1 MKITLNKKNKL
12 SGIISIEI
20 EKNDYEQKVNDVL
33 KKYSKTA
40 KIPGFRKGFVP
51 IGLVKKQYGNAVKVD
66 EINKLLDSSLKKYI
80 QDEKLDILGGPIPH
94 MDNDINWDSE
104 IINFDFEIGYTP
116 EFKINLKP
124 KKPILKYEVK
134 ADKKMVDGQI
144 KNIQSQYGK
153 LISKPKVENNSE
165 ITANFNCTTD
175 EINNSSMFKTE
186 SLKPS
191 FLKRII
197 GLKVGNELTEIGS
210 KIFKE
215 NYELSRNLKIELE
228 KAKNF
233 KSEVSIKIEEI
244 NEREMADLDQDLFD
258 KVFGKNSV
266 KSVTEMKNK
275 LSEDFVKQ
283 FQNQVDQK
291 LMNDTIEYLIESTKI
306 NLPSEFLIKWMKL
319 SSENKISIDEAKSEY
334 EKSEKGM
341 KYQLI
346 ESKII
351 IDNDLQVNFEDLKSF
366 TTDLIKN
373 QMLQYGQAIP
383 DEKEVDGIVA
393 RVMSNKDEIKRLT
406 EQLTSTRILNFFKD
420 NFNYKTKKVSYDE
433 YIKEAYPS

>member
-12 SGIISIEI
+12 TGIISIEI
-20 EKNDYEQKVNDVL
+20 NKSDYEQNVNDVL
-33 KKYSKTA
+33 KRYSKTA

-66 EINKLLDSSLKKYI
+66 EINKLLDSNLKKYI
-80 QDEKLDILGGPIPH
+80 QDQKLDILGGPIPH

-116 EFKINLKP
+116 EFKINLKS
-124 KKPILKYEVK
+124 KKPVVMYEVK
-134 ADKKMVDGQI
+134 ADKKMVDDQI

-153 LISKPKVENNSE
+153 LISKPKVERNSE

-191 FLKRII
+191 FLKRIT

-210 KIFKE
+210 NIFRE

-244 NEREMADLDQDLFD
+244 NERQMADLDQDLFD

-266 KSVTEMKNK
+266 KSVTDMKNK

>member
-12 SGIISIEI
+12 TGIITIEI
-20 EKNDYEQKVNDVL
+20 NKDDYEQNVNDVL
-33 KKYSKTA
+33 KRYSKTA

-80 QDEKLDILGGPIPH
+80 HDEKLDILGGPIPH

-153 LISKPKVENNSE
+153 LISKTKVENNSE

-228 KAKNF
+228 KAKKF

>member
-12 SGIISIEI
+12 TGIITLEI
-20 EKNDYEQKVNDVL
+20 NKDDYEQNVNDVL
-33 KKYSKTA
+33 KRYSKTA

-66 EINKLLDSSLKKYI
+66 EINNLLDSTLKKYI

-153 LISKPKVENNSE
+153 LISKPKAENNSE

-175 EINNSSMFKTE
+175 EINNSSMFKTD

-228 KAKNF
+228 KAKKF

>member
-1 MKITLNKKNKL
+1 MEITLNKKNKL
-12 SGIISIEI
+12 IGIISIEI
-20 EKNDYEQKVNDVL
+20 DKNDYEQNVNDVL
-33 KKYSKTA
+33 KRYSKTA

-51 IGLVKKQYGNAVKVD
+51 MGLVKKQYGNAVKVD

-94 MDNDINWDSE
+94 IDNDINWNSE

-124 KKPILKYEVK
+124 KKAIIKYEVK
-134 ADKKMVDGQI
+134 ADKKMVDSQI

-153 LISKPKVENNSE
+153 LISKSKVENNSE
-165 ITANFNCTTD
+165 ITASFTCESD
-175 EINNSSMFKTE
+175 AISNSTMFKTE
-186 SLKPS
+186 SLKPA

-197 GLKVGNELTEIGS
+197 GLKVRNELTEIGS

-215 NYELSRNLKIELE
+215 DYELSRNLKIELE
-228 KAKNF
+228 KAKKF
-233 KSEVSIKIEEI
+233 KSEILIKIEEI
-244 NEREMADLDQDLFD
+244 NQREMADLDQDLFD

-283 FQNQVDQK
+283 FQTQIDQK

-319 SSENKISIDEAKSEY
+319 SSEKKISIEEAKAEY

-383 DEKEVDGIVA
+383 DEKEIEAIVA

-420 NFNYKTKKVSYDE
+420 NFNYKTKKVDYDE

>member
-12 SGIISIEI
+12 IGIISIEI
-20 EKNDYEQKVNDVL
+20 DKNDYEQNVNDVL
-33 KKYSKTA
+33 KRYSKTA

-66 EINKLLDSSLKKYI
+66 EINKLLDTSLKKYI

-94 MDNDINWDSE
+94 ADDEIDWDSE

-124 KKPILKYEVK
+124 KKPIVKYEVK
-134 ADKKMVDGQI
+134 ADKKMIDDQI

-153 LISKPKVENNSE
+153 LISKSEVENNFE
-165 ITANFNCTTD
+165 ITVNFHCKSD
-175 EINNSSMFKTE
+175 QINNSTMFKTE

-191 FLKRII
+191 FLKRIL
-197 GLKVGNELTEIGS
+197 GLKVGDELSEIGS

-233 KSEVSIKIEEI
+233 KNEVLIKIEEI
-244 NEREMADLDQDLFD
+244 NEREMADLNQDLFD

-266 KSVTEMKNK
+266 KSVTEMRNK

-291 LMNDTIEYLIESTKI
+291 LMNDTIEHLIESTKI
-306 NLPSEFLIKWMKL
+306 NLPSEFLIKWIKL
-319 SSENKISIDEAKSEY
+319 SSKNKISNDEAKSEY

-341 KYQLI
+341 RYQLI

-351 IDNDLQVNFEDLKSF
+351 IDNELQVNFEDLKSF

-373 QMLQYGQAIP
+373 QMLQYGQANP

-406 EQLTSTRILNFFKD
+406 EQLTNTRILNFFKD
-420 NFNYKTKKVSYDE
+420 NFNYKAKKVSYDE
-433 YIKEAYPS
+433 YLKKVYPS

>member
-12 SGIISIEI
+12 TAIITIEI
-20 EKNDYEQKVNDVL
+20 NKGDYEQNVNDVL
-33 KKYSKTA
+33 KRYSKTA

-80 QDEKLDILGGPIPH
+80 HDEKLDILGGPIPH

-228 KAKNF
+228 KAKKF

>member
-1 MKITLNKKNKL
+1 MLLYVIQV
-12 SGIISIEI
+12 GV
-20 EKNDYEQKVNDVL
+20 QQ
-33 KKYSKTA
+33 A

-66 EINKLLDSSLKKYI
+66 EINKLLDSTLKKYI

>member
-20 EKNDYEQKVNDVL
+20 DKNDYEQKVNDVL
-33 KKYSKTA
+33 KRYSKTA

-66 EINKLLDSSLKKYI
+66 EINKLLDSTLKKYI

-153 LISKPKVENNSE
+153 LISKPKVEKNSE

-175 EINNSSMFKTE
+175 EINNSSMFKTD

>member
-12 SGIISIEI
+12 TAIITIEI
-20 EKNDYEQKVNDVL
+20 NKDDYEQNVNDVL
-33 KKYSKTA
+33 KRYSKTA

-80 QDEKLDILGGPIPH
+80 HDEKLDILGGPIPH

-228 KAKNF
+228 KAKKF